1 MWDSHLFLVDAIHI
15 EGERAAQKKKR
26 LTTKKNRIL
35 RARNNTSNCLK
46 GFDIT
51 LLFVQIH
58 ISNHVDTSQ
67 FILND
72 GDMKVV

>member
-1 MWDSHLFLVDAIHI
+1 MWNGNLFLVDAIHRGR
-15 EGERAAQKKKR
+15 ESRAKKKR
-26 LTTKKNRIL
+26 LRTKKNRIL

-67 FILND
+67 FIFSD